1 MTELKH
7 NVGAALTQLL
17 DPYSRQARLQ
27 PALIVVVPV
36 ALLVV
41 VWFPALWSVWGVVLT
56 VASSCGVTLLLSQM
70 ARDRGKR
77 LEPELYGAWGGKP
90 SVALLRHRDR
100 NIDENTKAR
109 YRAFL
114 ASQLPSL
121 NLPTPSEEEA
131 DGARADRAYESA
143 TAWLLTQ
150 TRDTK
155 KFGLL
160 FRENI
165 SYGFRRN
172 LWGLKPIGLAIA
184 VASAL
189 ASTAVLAYSYVAIH
203 AAPPAQVVIVTLA
216 TWVLALLWAIWL
228 TPSWVRIPADAYG
241 RQLLAACDTLSSSRS
256 TAAKRTKTG
265 NEQSNELTYEH
276 REIIFRRQWRHVL
289 HQSQCR

>member
-7 NVGAALTQLL
+7 SFSGALAQLL

-36 ALLVV
+36 AILIV

-56 VASSCGVTLLLSQM
+56 VASSCGITLLLSQI

-77 LEPELYGAWGGKP
+77 LEPELYASWGGKP
-90 SVALLRHRDR
+90 SVALLRHADGR
-100 NIDENTKAR
+100 IDENTKAR

-114 ASQLPSL
+114 STRLPDL
-121 NLPTPSEEEA
+121 NLPSPSEEEA
-131 DGARADRAYESA
+131 DPARADRAYESV

-155 KFGLL
+155 TFGLL

-172 LWGLKPIGLAIA
+172 LWGLKPFGFTVALAC
-184 VASAL
+184 AS
-189 ASTAVLAYSYVAIH
+189 ASTAALAYNYLVLHEAL
-203 AAPPAQVVIVTLA
+203 PPQIVVVTVA
-216 TWVLALLWAIWL
+216 TWVLALLWIAWI
-228 TPSWVRIPADAYG
+228 TAAWVRIPADAYG
-241 RQLLAACDTLSSSRS
+241 MQLLAACDTLNSPGPAKGRS
-256 TAAKRTKTG
+256 KR
-265 NEQSNELTYEH
+265 
-276 REIIFRRQWRHVL
+276 
-289 HQSQCR
+289 

>member
-7 NVGAALTQLL
+7 SLGGALTQLL

-36 ALLVV
+36 ALLIV
-41 VWFPALWSVWGVVLT
+41 VWFPALWSVWGAVIT
-56 VASSCGVTLLLSQM
+56 VASSCGTTLLLSQM

-77 LEPELYGAWGGKP
+77 LEPELYAAWGGKP
-90 SVALLRHRDR
+90 SVALLRHADLT
-100 NIDENTKAR
+100 IDENTKAR

-114 ASQLPSL
+114 TSQVPGLK
-121 NLPTPSEEEA
+121 LPTPSEEQA
-131 DGARADRAYESA
+131 DGARADSAYESA

-172 LWGLKPIGLAIA
+172 LWGLKPIGLPIAIA
-184 VASAL
+184 SAC
-189 ASTAVLAYSYVAIH
+189 ASTAVLAYNYVATH
-203 AAPPAQVVIVTLA
+203 AALPAQVVIVTLA
-216 TWVLALLWAIWL
+216 TWALALLWATWL
-228 TPSWVRIPADAYG
+228 KPSWVRIPADAYG
-241 RQLLAACDTLSSSRS
+241 RQLLAACDTLSSSS
-256 TAAKRTKTG
+256 PTAAKRSNG
-265 NEQSNELTYEH
+265 N
-276 REIIFRRQWRHVL
+276 
-289 HQSQCR
+289 